1 MEIESKDDM
10 NVKENKVIAGNDEE
24 MPSEQTRSLMKSVNQ
39 MLILINVKMK
49 NDCEQCGNFI
59 CAQCKIKVL

>member
-24 MPSEQTRSLMKSVNQ
+24 MPSEQNEISNEVSKSNVNFD
-39 MLILINVKMK
+39 K
-49 NDCEQCGNFI
+49 CENEE
-59 CAQCKIKVL
+59 